1 MRVVDVLKKELEH
14 ELGQLNVR
22 ELEALI
28 HNIHAELER
37 RTAAAPVSEDDLMHA
52 LNFELKKHRKRKEEV
67 FNPFA

>member
-1 MRVVDVLKKELEH
+1 MRVVDVLKKELER
-14 ELGQLNVR
+14 ELAQLDVH

-28 HNIHAELER
+28 HKIHAELDR
-37 RTAAAPVSEDDLMHA
+37 RATPVSENDVMHA